1 MEIAHSGFLKES
13 VSRLFLKE
21 PKPFTTKR
29 DINWSGIKKA
39 GGISVGVAVL
49 ALLLMPSPKNDKST
63 FHEKGDVL
71 QAGVAKI
78 PDSSAT
84 DDTWAQ
90 LQAAKTA
97 TGTVPSSLDYLYRS
111 GQGAGV
117 VGGGGGHGD
126 DHNTSMIMAR
136 GGLDSKT
143 RLPPGS
149 RIRVRL
155 AEKAIV
161 SGQSMPVIGIVS
173 SDAMHEDTVAIPQ
186 GSKLFGEVS
195 FDESSERARVAWRE
209 VQMPDGRTRQLAA
222 VGVGSDGRVGV
233 DGHVHSEAVK
243 NAIGQTITRF
253 IGAYAEGSMSRGQ
266 FGASDGGEANGLKN
280 AVAETAKDRA
290 NAWAEDLSKER
301 KWIELEAGS
310 ESFAVLSQS
319 FAFRDPGVT
328 YGP

>member
-1 MEIAHSGFLKES
+1 MEIAHSGLIK
-13 VSRLFLKE
+13 VNLSRLFLKE

-29 DINWSGIKKA
+29 DINWPAIKKA
-39 GGISVGVAVL
+39 GAMGVGVAVL
-49 ALLLMPSPKNDKST
+49 TLLFVPAPKSEKSS
-63 FHEKGDVL
+63 FHEKGDARAVS
-71 QAGVAKI
+71 VAKI

-84 DDTWAQ
+84 DDTWSQ

-97 TGTVPSSLDYLYRS
+97 TGSVPSSLDYLYRS
-111 GQGAGV
+111 AQETVPA
-117 VGGGGGHGD
+117 GGGGHGD
-126 DHNTSMIMAR
+126 DRSASMIMSR
-136 GGLDSKT
+136 GVLDSKT
-143 RLPPGS
+143 QLPPGS

-155 AEKAIV
+155 TERAIV
-161 SGQSMPVIGIVS
+161 SGQAMPVIGIVS
-173 SDAMHEDTVAIPQ
+173 TDVMHEDTIAIPQ

-195 FDESSERARVAWRE
+195 FDESSERARVSWRE
-209 VQMPDGRTRQLAA
+209 IQMPDGRTRQISA
-222 VGVGSDGRVGV
+222 VGVGGDGQVGV

-243 NAIGQTITRF
+243 NAVGQTITRF

-266 FGASDGGEANGLKN
+266 FGASDGGQANGLKN

-319 FAFRDPGVT
+319 FSFRDPGAT